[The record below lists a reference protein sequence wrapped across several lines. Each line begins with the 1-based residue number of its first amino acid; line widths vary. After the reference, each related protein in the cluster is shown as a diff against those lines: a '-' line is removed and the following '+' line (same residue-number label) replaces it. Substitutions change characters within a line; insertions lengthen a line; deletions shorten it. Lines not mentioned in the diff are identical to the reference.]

1 MPSKRRRITVTNR
14 RRKKTQESPLQF
26 IYLQT
31 SYERNIEKID
41 SDIRT
46 IPDHT
51 FGKVYSTQI
60 VSHSQTMEQI
70 PSPNAST
77 TMESEIFISSM
88 QKTRKNKSMKR
99 KENNRKLS

>member
-1 MPSKRRRITVTNR
+1 MPSKRRRITITNR
-14 RRKKTQESPLQF
+14 QRKKTQESHEQF

-31 SYERNIEKID
+31 SHEKNIEKID

-60 VSHSQTMEQI
+60 VSHSQTIDQI
-70 PSPNAST
+70 PSPNLST
-77 TMESEIFISSM
+77 MIEPEIIISSI

-99 KENNRKLS
+99 NRKLS

>member
-1 MPSKRRRITVTNR
+1 MPSKRRRRTTR
-14 RRKKTQESPLQF
+14 QRKKTQESQSQF

-31 SYERNIEKID
+31 SHERNLEKID

-46 IPDHT
+46 IPDQT

-60 VSHSQTMEQI
+60 VSNSQTI

-77 TMESEIFISSM
+77 MMESDMMITSM
-88 QKTRKNKSMKR
+88 KKTRKNKSMKK
-99 KENNRKLS
+99 KENMRKFS